1 MGMIGHNGSWRLLAA
16 RGGGLL
22 LLAVLVGGCV
32 SSSKA
37 RRKEREAFQLG
48 QQQGAVARPAEQPSI
63 WFRGL
68 IRHPRIPWTEGITLA
83 QAMVTAEF
91 TGAIQ
96 PGSVRVIRQGQAY
109 PIDLKLLL
117 RGEVDPLLEAGDIV
131 EVLR

>member
-1 MGMIGHNGSWRLLAA
+1 MGMNRHDNFWQRLAT
-16 RGGGLL
+16 RSGWLL
-22 LLAVLVGGCV
+22 LLAVFVSGCV

-37 RRKEREAFQLG
+37 RRKEQEAFQRG
-48 QQQGAVARPAEQPSI
+48 QQQGAAARPAEEPSI

-83 QAMVTAEF
+83 QAMVAAEF
-91 TGAIQ
+91 TGATQ

-131 EVLR
+131 EMLR